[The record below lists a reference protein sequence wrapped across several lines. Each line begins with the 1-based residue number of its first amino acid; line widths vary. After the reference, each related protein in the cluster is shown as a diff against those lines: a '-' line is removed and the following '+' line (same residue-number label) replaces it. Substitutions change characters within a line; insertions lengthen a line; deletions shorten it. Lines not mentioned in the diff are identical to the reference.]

1 MLFASWVLL
10 HLPSYSFDYT
20 FGVTNNAAGSGHTWS
35 MTPQYLGADAIG
47 GMDIHGIIY
56 QYKAVKEKEDDFTVT
71 VQNEKEGGG
80 YVFQDTED
88 WSQKYGIT
96 IRKAFALPYTPLA
109 TFKEDGGS
117 IATTGTGTV
126 EDAQVVY
133 LYRFDRCFIPTD
145 SDCPNYVPPLPPK
158 PPEIK
163 LYDALEDEFVKEATK
178 DVDQDL
184 IENDEENVEE
194 LEEKEEEE
202 ENLETLLAVG
212 ENPLTIGDEFS
223 QASIIA
229 QMNGALDLSSYYK
242 AKIPSIVYNERLVM
256 KEQKSLG
263 NSKRI
268 LRSLAQDQL
277 HNKMVEAQYQ

>member
-1 MLFASWVLL
+1 
-10 HLPSYSFDYT
+10 
-20 FGVTNNAAGSGHTWS
+20 

-126 EDAQVVY
+126 ENAQVVY

-163 LYDALEDEFVKEATK
+163 LYDALEDEFVAEATK
-178 DVDQDL
+178 ETDQDL
-184 IENDEENVEE
+184 IEQEEDQEQK
-194 LEEKEEEE
+194 EKEEEE
-202 ENLETLLAVG
+202 KERLEVALAISENVLTLDNELTQSSIIGAMNAATDLTAYYVAQIPSKVYRETLVIKDKG
-212 ENPLTIGDEFS
+212 YRDS
-223 QASIIA
+223 
-229 QMNGALDLSSYYK
+229 
-242 AKIPSIVYNERLVM
+242 RLIR
-256 KEQKSLG
+256 
-263 NSKRI
+263 N
-268 LRSLAQDQL
+268 LAQDQK
-277 HNKMVEAQYQ
+277 HNQMVEAQYQ

>member
-20 FGVTNNAAGSGHTWS
+20 YGVTNNAAGSGHTWS

-126 EDAQVVY
+126 ENAQVVY

-184 IENDEENVEE
+184 IENDEEKVEE
-194 LEEKEEEE
+194 SEEKEEEE

-223 QASIIA
+223 QSSIIA

>member
-20 FGVTNNAAGSGHTWS
+20 YGVTNNAAGSGHTWS

-56 QYKAVKEKEDDFTVT
+56 QYKAVKEKEDDFKVT

-126 EDAQVVY
+126 ENAQVVY

>member
-126 EDAQVVY
+126 ENAQVVY

-163 LYDALEDEFVKEATK
+163 LYDALEDEFVEEATK

-184 IENDEENVEE
+184 IESKKQNQEDKKEEDEEESLQMALMIN
-194 LEEKEEEE
+194 
-202 ENLETLLAVG
+202 ENALTLANEITQSSLIDAMNSATNLSAYYLA
-212 ENPLTIGDEFS
+212 
-223 QASIIA
+223 Q
-229 QMNGALDLSSYYK
+229 
-242 AKIPSIVYNERLVM
+242 IPSKVYRETVVLKGGQIKDNKRVFR
-256 KEQKSLG
+256 SLG
-263 NSKRI
+263 
-268 LRSLAQDQL
+268 QDRL
-277 HNKMVEAQYQ
+277 HNQMVEAQYQ

>member
-20 FGVTNNAAGSGHTWS
+20 YGVTNNAAGSGHTWS

-56 QYKAVKEKEDDFTVT
+56 QYKAVKEKEDDFKVT

-126 EDAQVVY
+126 ENAQVVY

-212 ENPLTIGDEFS
+212 ENPLTIGGEFS

>member
-56 QYKAVKEKEDDFTVT
+56 QYKAVKEKEDDFKVT

-126 EDAQVVY
+126 ENAQVVY

-212 ENPLTIGDEFS
+212 ENPLTIGGEFS